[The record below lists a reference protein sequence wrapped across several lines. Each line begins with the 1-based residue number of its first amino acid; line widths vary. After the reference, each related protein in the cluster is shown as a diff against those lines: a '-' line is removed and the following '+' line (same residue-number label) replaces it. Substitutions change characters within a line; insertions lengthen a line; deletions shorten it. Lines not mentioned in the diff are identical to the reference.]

1 MASRLEL
8 HEELCELLGTRNV
21 YFQPPESIKLSYPCI
36 KYSKTG
42 VDKRN
47 ANNRPYKSIKEYGII
62 VIDPNPDSN
71 ISDRILNHFSM
82 CRFDREYTTDN
93 LNHTSLTLYY

>member
-47 ANNRPYKSIKEYGII
+47 ANNRPYKSINEYGII
-62 VIDPNPDSN
+62 VIDPNPDSD
-71 ISDRILNHFSM
+71 IPDRILNHFSM
-82 CRFDREYTTDN
+82 CRFDRAYASDN
-93 LNHTSLTLYY
+93 LNHTSLTLNY